1 MAWCELPQRSRCFGS
16 FTLHNGNTGVGSAEV
31 DTNDSPL
38 DTVRLQSDIV
48 LLCQGR
54 GQHGVVPGLES
65 QARKLTGVLKES
77 LACNTS
83 GGQHFAGYLNA
94 LPLVEVNQAILAW

>member
-1 MAWCELPQRSRCFGS
+1 MESETDEDRVV
-16 FTLHNGNTGVGSAEV
+16 TL
-31 DTNDSPL
+31 
-38 DTVRLQSDIV
+38 TVRLESDIV

-94 LPLVEVNQAILAW
+94 LPEM